1 MPRPIQANLD
11 LSALENNL
19 RVARRTTSARIMSV
33 IKADGYGHGLM
44 RAAEALAATDG
55 YALLDIRDAVRLR
68 EAGYRQT
75 ILLLEGCFSA
85 DELPVIAEYGLTCV
99 IHSPWQIAMLD
110 ACPGKGKLDVWLK
123 VNSGMNRLGFP
134 LQQVAQTMDQLRRHR
149 AVREITLMT
158 HFATADDSRGIAEP
172 LALFNDLAASYR
184 VARSLA
190 NSATLLR
197 YPEAHGDWVRPG
209 IMLYGASPFAEVSAQ
224 ELGLKPVMTLNSRI
238 IATQELRAGD
248 EVGYGALFRAEHNMR
263 IGIVACGYA
272 DGYPRQ
278 SGRVEPE
285 AAPRPD
291 EVRVSDETTS
301 HSTKPEKRWQVAGY
315 GGVPLAGVPGTH
327 RPTPGGYALS
337 GTPILVDGQR
347 TRTLGRVSMDM
358 LCVDLSTLPQ
368 AGVGSRVVMW
378 GEGMPIEEVARAAGT
393 VSYELMCALT
403 PRVPVV

>member
-19 RVARRTTSARIMSV
+19 RVARRATSARIMSV

-55 YALLDIRDAVRLR
+55 YAMLDIQDAVRLR
-68 EAGYRQT
+68 EAGFRQT
-75 ILLLEGCFSA
+75 ILLLEGFFGA
-85 DELPVIAEYGLTCV
+85 EELPLVAEYDLTCV

-110 ACPGKGKLDVWLK
+110 GYPGRGTLDTWLK
-123 VNSGMNRLGFP
+123 VNSGMNRLGFMP
-134 LQQVAQTMDQLRRHR
+134 QQVAQTMDQLRRHR
-149 AVREITLMT
+149 AVHDITLMT
-158 HFATADDSRGIAEP
+158 HFANADESRGIAEP

-224 ELGLKPVMTLNSRI
+224 ELGLKPAMTLNSRI

-285 AAPRPD
+285 A
-291 EVRVSDETTS
+291 
-301 HSTKPEKRWQVAGY
+301 
-315 GGVPLAGVPGTH
+315 PGTH
-327 RPTPGGYALS
+327 RPTLGGCAPN
-337 GTPILVDGQR
+337 GTPVLVEGQR

-358 LCVDLSTLPQ
+358 LYVDLSALPQ
-368 AGVGSRVVMW
+368 VGVGSRVVLW

-403 PRVPVV
+403 PRVPIVT